1 MYKLDAIDQ
10 QLLEHLQEDAKITT
24 QALATKVNLS
34 KTAVFERIRKF
45 EKEKVIQSYVAIV
58 NPKAVEQSFLSFC
71 MIQLEKHT
79 QQNLLEFEANIKKIP
94 EILECFH
101 VSGTYDYLLKI
112 RVKDVEAYREFMVN
126 TLTHIP
132 HISNTQS
139 AFSIGEIKSKVGIS
153 LRQS

>member
-1 MYKLDAIDQ
+1 MYTLDKIDK
-10 QLLEHLQEDAKITT
+10 QLIDLLQNDAKLTT
-24 QALATKVNLS
+24 QALAMKVNLS
-34 KTAVFERIRKF
+34 KTAVFERIRKL
-45 EKEKVIQSYVAIV
+45 EKEKIIKQYTAIV
-58 NPKAVEQSFLSFC
+58 DPKLVGKSFLSFC

-79 QQNLLEFEANIKKIP
+79 QENLIEFEANVKKIP

-139 AFSIGEIKSKVGIS
+139 AFSISEIKSGGHIS
-153 LRQS
+153 LG